1 MTEDKTREAALP
13 PDRALPEKDE
23 SVPNDAARTVSTVN
37 EAGDGNGQPL
47 SAEGPA
53 QIESETSPT
62 TTPREGTSRPLPDDA
77 LVILPV
83 RNVVMF
89 PGAVFPLTV
98 GRERSQTAVQ
108 EAVRLERPLG
118 VLLQSKPD
126 IETPTAEDLHWVGT
140 SANVLRYVT
149 TPDGLHHA
157 IARGLR
163 RFRVLQ
169 FLEGWPFLVA
179 RVQFIDDPEQV
190 APEIEGRAR
199 ALKQRAVE
207 ILQLLPQVPEEMVV
221 ALQAVEGA
229 ARLADFISGLMDI
242 PAEEKQQLLETF
254 DLKAR
259 LDKLLELLARR
270 IEVLK
275 VTREID
281 ERTREQIS
289 DVNRKHL
296 LREQMRTIQKELG
309 EGEEGGAEIA
319 ELEQAI
325 TDAHMPEEVEKAARK
340 ELKRLERMPEGAGEY
355 SMVRTYLEWL
365 IELPWSIKE
374 EPAIDIAEARRIL
387 DEDHFGLEK
396 IKRRI
401 LEYLAV
407 RKLNPEGRSPILCF
421 VGPPGVG
428 KTSLGQSI
436 AKATGRKFVRVSL
449 GGVHDEAEIRGHR
462 RTYIGSLPGN
472 IIQSIRKAGSRTC
485 VMMLDEVDKLGAGG
499 FHGDPSSAL
508 LEVLDPEQNSTFRD
522 NYLAVPF
529 DLSHVT
535 FICTANVLDT
545 IPGPLRDRME
555 IIQLPGYT
563 AQEKLQIARRYLVPR
578 QLKATGLDGA
588 QCEIT
593 DDALLSIIHDYTR
606 EAGVRNLEREIGNVF
621 RNVAVRIAEG
631 ASSHIEIGAGDLH
644 AILGAR
650 KFESEVAMRS
660 GIPGVAT
667 GLAWTPVG
675 GDILFVEAA
684 RMPGNGKL
692 ILTGQLG
699 DVMKE
704 SAQAALSLV
713 KARSQAL
720 GISAESLE
728 KSDIHVHV
736 PAGATP
742 KDGPSAGVAMFV
754 ALTSLLTGR
763 PVRSDVAMT
772 GEISLR
778 GLVLPIGGVKEKVLA
793 ALRAGIKTVMLPR
806 RNQRDLEDI
815 PADARA
821 QITFVW
827 MDEVDDAIATALSP
841 VAAVTEAALT

>member
-1 MTEDKTREAALP
+1 MNPTNQHDIGAASLEGAL
-13 PDRALPEKDE
+13 RAE
-23 SVPNDAARTVSTVN
+23 STAPAASGQPRGDAA
-37 EAGDGNGQPL
+37 
-47 SAEGPA
+47 
-53 QIESETSPT
+53 
-62 TTPREGTSRPLPDDA
+62 SRPLPDDA
-77 LVILPV
+77 LIILPL
-83 RNVVMF
+83 RNTVMF
-89 PGAVFPLTV
+89 PGVVLPLSV
-98 GRERSQTAVQ
+98 GRERSLAAVQ

-118 VLLQSKPD
+118 VLLQRKPD
-126 IETPTAEDLHWVGT
+126 VDEPTPDELHWVGA
-140 SANVLRYVT
+140 SAAVVRYIT
-149 TPDGLHHA
+149 APDGTHHA

-169 FLEGWPFLVA
+169 FLDGWPYTVA
-179 RVQFIDDPEQV
+179 RVQFVDDPETV
-190 APEIEGRAR
+190 DPEIEGRAR
-199 ALKQRAVE
+199 TVKQRAIE
-207 ILQLLPQVPEEMVV
+207 ILQLLPNVPEEMVSGV
-221 ALQAVEGA
+221 EAIEGA
-229 ARLADFISGLMDI
+229 ARLADFIAGMMDAT
-242 PAEEKQQLLETF
+242 PEEKQSLLEKF
-254 DLKAR
+254 DLRAR
-259 LDKLLELLARR
+259 LDRLLELLAHRV
-270 IEVLK
+270 EVLR
-275 VTREID
+275 VSREVD
-281 ERTREQIS
+281 ERTRESIS

-309 EGEEGGAEIA
+309 EGDEGAAEIA
-319 ELEQAI
+319 DLDRAI
-325 TDAHMPEEVEKAARK
+325 AEARMPEEVEKAARK
-340 ELKRLERMPEGAGEY
+340 ELRRLERMPEGAGES

-365 IELPWSIKE
+365 TELPWASDP
-374 EPAIDIAEARRIL
+374 EPPIDIGQARRIL
-387 DEDHFGLEK
+387 DADHFGLDK
-396 IKRRI
+396 VKRRI

-407 RKLNPEGRSPILCF
+407 HKLNPTGNSPILCL

-436 AKATGRKFVRVSL
+436 AKATARKFARVSL

-472 IIQSIRKAGSRTC
+472 IVQALRKTGTRDC

-499 FHGDPSSAL
+499 FHGDPASAL

-529 DLSHVT
+529 DLSKVM

-555 IIQLPGYT
+555 VIELPGYT

-578 QLKATGLDGA
+578 RLAATGLTPA
-588 QCEIT
+588 QCEIG
-593 DDALLSIIHDYTR
+593 DDTLSAIIDDYTR
-606 EAGVRNLEREIGNVF
+606 EAGVRNLEREIGRVF
-621 RNVAVRIAEG
+621 QSVAVRVAEG
-631 ASSHIEIGAGDLH
+631 SAERVVVGPGDL
-644 AILGAR
+644 AGILGPR
-650 KFESEVAMRS
+650 RFEAEVAMAS

-675 GDILFVEAA
+675 GDILFIEAA
-684 RMPGNGKL
+684 RMPGAGRL

-713 KARSQAL
+713 KARSAGL
-720 GISAESLE
+720 GIAAELLE
-728 KSDIHVHV
+728 KSDVHVHV

-754 ALTSLLTGR
+754 ALASLFTGR

-793 ALRAGIKTVMLPR
+793 ALRAGIRTVMLPA
-806 RNQRDLEDI
+806 RNRRDLEEI
-815 PADARA
+815 PADARDRLD
-821 QITFVW
+821 FVW
-827 MDEVDDAIATALSP
+827 IEDVDHALATALSSAATGRAP
-841 VAAVTEAALT
+841 V